1 MPPIAQTLRGQI
13 QRMFTERTS
22 ERSWEHAIGL
32 TVVTAVAYFLAALAG
47 LTLLKPEGVAVM
59 WPALGLAVGCLI
71 ALGSDAWAP
80 VATGILVGIIAA
92 RLRAGGSFPIAIAIG
107 LCNTGGGLLT
117 ARLIERWFGPAFK
130 LENVSCV
137 LGFLGATA
145 VGTLAAAISGT
156 AVIAIT
162 EPTRDILNVLCGWF
176 TSAAL
181 GIVTV
186 APLPIGLA
194 SAMRGAPPRRELVEG
209 ATALVT
215 LGATSAFVMSLPP
228 GPWATAVPVAVVFP
242 IVLWIA
248 VRCRPVFAA
257 AAAFIVA
264 LIVAYSTA
272 LGLGDFGDASVP
284 LPDRTLA
291 AQTVV
296 LAGALCLLILSALF
310 AERREYETILE
321 DGTRRLQLVLAQRE
335 EAERT
340 LSDRNTQLD
349 LAGKV
354 ALVGSYAY
362 DVNADKMR
370 VSEGYAAIHGL
381 PEGTAETTRSAWRT
395 RVHPEDI
402 GRVERLRR
410 RALHD
415 RACEHNFDYRIVL
428 PDRGV
433 RWIESRSF
441 IAYDRDGNAQRV
453 IGINIDVT
461 DRKQTEAR
469 LSDALAAGQVVAFE
483 WDAGTGRSQRSDNAD
498 RVIGFVED
506 GRFLQQV
513 HPDYR
518 DNVKALIRSLSTN
531 NPSYSSTFQFI
542 RSDGRQV
549 WQEETGKGEF
559 DRTGRLLRI
568 KGLTRDITER
578 KQAELALAERNTQ
591 MALAGKAGL
600 VATFAYDVKTDRVQI
615 SEGYAAIYGFP
626 EGTTEI
632 ARSQWRALVLPDDLE
647 RLESL
652 RSQAFADRQR
662 EYGLEYR
669 IILPDR
675 GMRWIETR
683 SFISYDGEGHPE
695 RVVGVNIDVT
705 ERRRMEQILT
715 DRNRQL
721 QLAGK
726 AALVGS
732 FAIDIDAAREDFSA
746 QRLQFSPG
754 FAAIHGLPE
763 ETEEISVGHWRSLVH
778 SDDLPQFLEHHR
790 ELFAERR
797 GEHHAEFRIV
807 RPCGTVRWI
816 ETRSFIEYDQAD
828 HAKRLVGVSI
838 DITDRKRA
846 EEASKILNAELDHRV
861 KNALATVTAVISHT
875 QQGRRSVADFAAAL
889 EGRIRSMAATHE
901 LLSSRH
907 WQELSL
913 VELIRRELAPYAAS
927 KNTEISGPTVLLK
940 PEAGQALAMVLHEL
954 ATNAAKYGALST
966 NKGRVLIQWDRRLN
980 GRPLSNLVLEW
991 REVGGP
997 RVDAPAKSSYGTNT
1011 IHDLIPYE
1019 FGGTV
1024 DLVFAPEGVRCRL
1037 ELPPD
1042 WMTNMGEP
1050 TDAVARTAR

>member
-1 MPPIAQTLRGQI
+1 MPPIAQRLHDHI
-13 QRMFTERTS
+13 QRLFTGRAS
-22 ERSWEHAIGL
+22 EKSWGHAIGL
-32 TVVTAVAYFLAALAG
+32 TVVTAVVYFLAARTG
-47 LTLLKPEGVAVM
+47 LILLKPEGVAVM
-59 WPALGLAVGCLI
+59 WPALGLAVGGLI
-71 ALGSDAWAP
+71 ALGSEARAP
-80 VATGILVGIIAA
+80 VATGICLGIIAA
-92 RLRAGGSFPIAIAIG
+92 RLRGGGNFSIAFALA

-117 ARLIERWFGPAFK
+117 ASLIERWFGPAFK

-137 LGFLGATA
+137 LGFLRATA
-145 VGTLAAAISGT
+145 VGTLAAAVGGT
-156 AVIAIT
+156 AVVAIA
-162 EPTRDILNVLCGWF
+162 EPTTDILNVWCAWF

-194 SAMRGAPPRRELVEG
+194 SALRRAPPRRELVEG

-215 LGATSAFVMSLPP
+215 LGATGALVIFLPP
-228 GPWATAVPVAVVFP
+228 GPWAMAVPVAVVFP
-242 IVLWIA
+242 ILLWIA

-264 LIVAYSTA
+264 LIVAYWTA
-272 LGLGDFGDASVP
+272 LGLGDFGDASIP

-291 AQTVV
+291 AQTIV

-310 AERREYETILE
+310 AERREYEMILE
-321 DGTRRLQLVLAQRE
+321 DGNRRLQLVLTQRE

-340 LSDRNTQLD
+340 LSDRNTQLA
-349 LAGKV
+349 LASKV

-362 DVNADKMR
+362 DVGGDEMR

-381 PEGTAETTRSAWRT
+381 PEGTAETTRSTWRA
-395 RVHPEDI
+395 RVHPEDL
-402 GRVERLRR
+402 GRVEQFRN
-410 RALHD
+410 RALRD
-415 RACEHNFDYRIVL
+415 RACEHKLEYRIVL

-441 IAYDRDGNAQRV
+441 ISYDSDGNAQRV

-461 DRKQTEAR
+461 DRRQTEAR

-483 WDAGTGRSQRSDNAD
+483 WDSVTGRSQRSDNAD

-506 GRFLQQV
+506 GHFLKQV

-518 DNVKALIRSLSTN
+518 GNVKALIRSLSPD
-531 NPSYSSTFQFI
+531 NPSYSSTFRFV

-559 DRTGRLLRI
+559 DRAGRLLRI

-591 MALAGKAGL
+591 LALAGKAGL
-600 VATFAYDVKTDRVQI
+600 VATFAYDVKTGRVQI
-615 SEGYAAIYGFP
+615 SEGYAAIYGFA

-632 ARSQWRALVLPDDLE
+632 ARSQWRALVFPDDLE

-652 RSQAFADRQR
+652 RRQAFADRQR

-669 IILPDR
+669 IMLPD
-675 GMRWIETR
+675 GGVRWIETR
-683 SFISYDGEGHPE
+683 SFVSYDGEGHAQ

-705 ERRRMEQILT
+705 DRRRMEQALT

-726 AALVGS
+726 VALVGS
-732 FAIDIDAAREDFSA
+732 FAIDIDPAREDFSS
-746 QRLQFSPG
+746 QRMQFSPG
-754 FAAIHGLPE
+754 FAAIYGLPE
-763 ETEEISVGHWRSLVH
+763 ETVEISVSDWRSLVH
-778 SDDLPQFLEHHR
+778 RDDLSPFLEHR
-790 ELFAERR
+790 GQLFAERR

-807 RPCGTVRWI
+807 RPCGAMRWI
-816 ETRSFIEYDQAD
+816 EARSFIEYDQAG
-828 HAKRLVGVSI
+828 HARRLVGVNI
-838 DITDRKRA
+838 DITERKRA
-846 EEASKILNAELDHRV
+846 EEARKILNAELDHRV

-913 VELIRRELAPYAAS
+913 IELIRRELAPYAAS
-927 KNTEISGPTVLLK
+927 KNTEISGPTILLK

-966 NKGRVLIQWDRRLN
+966 NKGRVLIRWDRRLN
-980 GRPLSNLVLEW
+980 GRPLANLVLEW

-997 RVDAPAKSSYGTNT
+997 RVDAPGKSSYGTST
-1011 IHDLIPYE
+1011 IHNLIPYE

-1024 DLVFAPEGVRCRL
+1024 DLIFAPEGVRCRL

-1050 TDAVARTAR
+1050 TEAVADAAR

>member
-1 MPPIAQTLRGQI
+1 
-13 QRMFTERTS
+13 MFADRAFEKS
-22 ERSWEHAIGL
+22 LAHAIGL
-32 TVVTAVAYFLAALAG
+32 TVVTAVAYFLAARAG
-47 LTLLKPEGVAVM
+47 ITLLKPEGVAVM
-59 WPALGLAVGCLI
+59 WPALGLAVGGLI
-71 ALGSDAWAP
+71 AMGHDARAP
-80 VATGILVGIIAA
+80 VATGICVGIVAA
-92 RLRAGGSFPIAIAIG
+92 RLLAGGNVWIAIALG

-145 VGTLAAAISGT
+145 VGTLAAAVSGT
-156 AVIAIT
+156 AVVAIT
-162 EPTRDILNVLCGWF
+162 ETTTDILNVWFGWF

-209 ATALVT
+209 AMALVT
-215 LGATSAFVMSLPP
+215 LCATSAFVISLPP

-248 VRCRPVFAA
+248 IRCRPVFAA

-264 LIVAYSTA
+264 VIVAYSTA
-272 LGLGDFGDASVP
+272 LNLGDFGDVSIP
-284 LPDRTLA
+284 LQNRTLA
-291 AQTVV
+291 AQTIV

-310 AERREYETILE
+310 AERREYETILK
-321 DGTRRLQLVLAQRE
+321 DGNRRLQLVLAQRE
-335 EAERT
+335 EAERA
-340 LSDRNTQLD
+340 LSDRNTQLA
-349 LAGKV
+349 LAAKV

-362 DVNADKMR
+362 DVNADEMR

-402 GRVERLRR
+402 GRVERHRR
-410 RALHD
+410 RALRN
-415 RACEHNFDYRIVL
+415 RACEHTLEYRIVL

-441 IAYDRDGNAQRV
+441 ISYDGKGCPQRA
-453 IGINIDVT
+453 IGVNIDVT

-483 WDAGTGRSQRSDNAD
+483 WDAVTGRSQRSDNAD

-506 GRFLQQV
+506 GRFLKQV

-518 DNVKALIRSLSTN
+518 DNVKALVRSLCADK
-531 NPSYSSTFQFI
+531 PSYSTTFQFI

-559 DRTGRLLRI
+559 DRAGRLIRI

-578 KQAELALAERNTQ
+578 KRAELALADRNTQ
-591 MALAGKAGL
+591 LALAGKAGL
-600 VATFAYDVKTDRVQI
+600 VATFAYDVKTDMVQI
-615 SEGYAAIYGFP
+615 SEGYAEIYGFP
-626 EGTTEI
+626 EGTTQI
-632 ARSQWRALVLPDDLE
+632 ARSQWRALVFPDDLE
-647 RLESL
+647 HLESL
-652 RSQAFADRQR
+652 RAQAFADRQR

-669 IILPDR
+669 INRPD
-675 GMRWIETR
+675 GGVRWIETR
-683 SFISYDGEGHPE
+683 SFASYDGEGCPQ

-705 ERRRMEQILT
+705 ERRRMEQALT

-732 FAIDIDAAREDFSA
+732 FAIAIDPAGEDLSLH
-746 QRLQFSPG
+746 RMQFSPG
-754 FAAIHGLPE
+754 FTAIYGLPE
-763 ETEEISVGHWRSLVH
+763 ETVEISVGEWRSLVH
-778 SDDLPQFLEHHR
+778 PDDLPQFLEPGQGS
-790 ELFAERR
+790 FAELR

-807 RPCGTVRWI
+807 RPCGTIRWI
-816 ETRSFIEYDQAD
+816 EARSFIECDQAA
-828 HAKRLVGVSI
+828 HAKRMVGVNI
-838 DITDRKRA
+838 DITERKRA
-846 EEASKILNAELDHRV
+846 EEARKILNAELDHRV

-875 QQGRRSVADFAAAL
+875 QQGSKSVADFAAAL

-913 VELIRRELAPYAAS
+913 IELIRRELAPYAAS

-966 NKGRVLIQWDRRLN
+966 NKGRVLIRWDRQMN

-997 RVDAPAKSSYGTNT
+997 RVNAPGKSSYGTST

-1024 DLVFAPEGVRCRL
+1024 DLVFAPEGVTCRL
-1037 ELPPD
+1037 ELPPG

-1050 TDAVARTAR
+1050 TEAAADTAR